1 MHKGSRRL
9 DDAACVL
16 RHKLLESW
24 IFWLF
29 SCLVGHWCKQTSV
42 TETEQGS
49 QDLYYYRKSVWE
61 KLINNAVTCLKD
73 LGYRDLDDV
82 NLGCPNKY
90 ESSLCH

>member
-1 MHKGSRRL
+1 MHKGPRRL
-9 DDAACVL
+9 GDATCVL

-29 SCLVGHWCKQTSV
+29 SCLVDHWCKQTSV

-73 LGYRDLDDV
+73 LGYRELDDV